1 MGEQRTQ
8 RAWAAI
14 AAVTVV
20 NLPLGSIYAFSVFL
34 KPIEA
39 TLGLPRSALS
49 LVFGLASIGFT
60 AGMLVAPYLY
70 GLCSAPMLL
79 MMCSIMAA
87 VGIAL
92 AASADGLPM
101 LLFGYG
107 VLFGVGGGAAYIIAQ
122 QSVNLLIT
130 GRRGL
135 VNGYIV
141 GLYPAGAMF
150 AAPLF
155 GWANGV
161 HGYRWTMA
169 VLSVVLILTG
179 IVGVALVR
187 HSGVVLPRPSA
198 ASNAAG
204 GRTAIFV
211 RLFTV
216 FFVAAAAGLT
226 VLSQAAGIIAAYGGG
241 AVMALTA
248 TTAITAAIAAARVG
262 GGWLTDK
269 FAVPF
274 VAAFAQAFSLVGAVS
289 LAIWPDPM
297 VAAVALGMVG
307 TGYGLISGC
316 TAGAIALYW
325 PAAAFGKIA
334 SQIYIA
340 WCIAAVSLP
349 ILAGH
354 LFDLTQG
361 YHWTVVIAGCG
372 NLVGV
377 IVALGLPRKAPA
389 TA

>member
-87 VGIAL
+87 IGIAL

-289 LAIWPDPM
+289 LVIWPDPM

-340 WCIAAVSLP
+340 WCIAAISLP

>member
-1 MGEQRTQ
+1 MSGERQK

-60 AGMLVAPYLY
+60 AGMLAAPYLY
-70 GLCSAPMLL
+70 GMCSAPALL
-79 MMCSIMAA
+79 MLCAVMAA

-155 GWANGV
+155 GWANAAY
-161 HGYRWTMA
+161 GYRWTMA

-179 IVGVALVR
+179 IIGVALVR
-187 HSGVVLPRPSA
+187 HSGVVLPRPSS

-269 FAVPF
+269 FAVPS
-274 VAAFAQAFSLVGAVS
+274 VAAFAQAFSLAGAVS

-325 PAAAFGKIA
+325 PPAAFGKIA

-377 IVALGLPRKAPA
+377 IVALGLPRRAPA
-389 TA
+389 

>member
-307 TGYGLISGC
+307 AGYGLISGC

-325 PAAAFGKIA
+325 PPEAFGKIA

>member
-122 QSVNLLIT
+122 QSVILLIT

-241 AVMALTA
+241 AVRALTA

-307 TGYGLISGC
+307 AGYGLISGC

-325 PAAAFGKIA
+325 PPEAFGKIA